1 MNLGKLLIAGNS
13 FFGGG
18 RKAEYRLDKHVS
30 LPKFNE
36 GRNPFAPKGAEPAE
50 PAKAEQTAA
59 APVAAVQKAPPPYA
73 FKPKPLKRGGR
84 LLSPSPVPATAV
96 AQAAK
101 PARTGWSLRLNPFRA
116 REVSVPSAS
125 AVQSELTL
133 NAVKVVHNDLADADV
148 EVVPVKSHTEVVETP
163 VLPPAR
169 RAWEYVGENLLK
181 S

>member
-1 MNLGKLLIAGNS
+1 MAGNS

-18 RKAEYRLDKHVS
+18 RKAEYRMNKRAI
-30 LPKFNE
+30 LPKFND
-36 GRNPFAPKGAEPAE
+36 GRNPFAPKVAEPVE
-50 PAKAEQTAA
+50 PAKAEQAAA
-59 APVAAVQKAPPPYA
+59 APAAAVQKAPPPYA

-84 LLSPSPVPATAV
+84 LLPPAPAPAAPV
-96 AQAAK
+96 AQAA
-101 PARTGWSLRLNPFRA
+101 ARTSRTGWTMRLNPFRS
-116 REVSVPSAS
+116 REAAVPAA
-125 AVQSELTL
+125 AVQPELTL

-148 EVVPVKSHTEVVETP
+148 EVVPVKSHTEAVEPP